1 MVSLR
6 VRRLLPDD
14 WGALSYPNYR
24 RYWFATVAQ
33 VFGMQF
39 RFIAGGWLVHQL
51 TDSPFWL
58 GVPGIVSVVM
68 TIGLTMPAGALVD
81 RVDNQPLLAAGQG
94 LAAVAHLMLAVVT
107 VAGVVEVW
115 MVLVWAAATGTFAAV
130 TSPAQNAMLP
140 RLIERPAMASA
151 VAFNSAVWNGM
162 RIIGPAAAGLMIAV
176 VGIGQAFFVTAA
188 GFAISA
194 SLIATLRLEP
204 LAAGSAEQD
213 GGMLTGVRY
222 IFRNRIFLAIVG
234 LSFFTSIFGQSYVVL
249 LPVFADDILDAGVR
263 GFGLMETAAGIGAL
277 LGTLAIV
284 RMGTGR
290 TTGTVMIGAAVLF
303 GIWIA
308 AFAGSRSLPLSM
320 VLLFGGG
327 FVSSVYLNLGMTTLQ
342 LMVPDELRGRVMG
355 VWGLTWFLSSV
366 GGFMAA
372 SFAEL
377 LGTQITV
384 ALGAL
389 LVSAFAAFI
398 YLVSPELRAIPTREE
413 LGATPAPRGG

>member
-398 YLVSPELRAIPTREE
+398 YLASPELRTIPTREE
-413 LGATPAPRGG
+413 LGAAPAPRRG